1 MSIYVIERTDGLH
14 CTGNIFGGA
23 TATTASFAHD
33 VCRCLYLG
41 NLEIAR
47 LLMKRQDIDV
57 FVKDW
62 EGLDAFELYNLT
74 VANTFPKERMLSR
87 QDRSRQYNDMMEQE
101 ENEAHHHHTTTS
113 RNVRRGGTDVY
124 TWGHNTNYVL
134 GHVDTENRTK
144 PERVKLQ
151 LESQKSAF
159 FMQRPDYLIETVVM
173 SKYHMG
179 ILTTDNS
186 HNLLLCGFGSGGRL
200 GTGKETDTQFTPVPV
215 SWPERITSVALGRD
229 HTLAVTE
236 NGHVISFGNN
246 SFGQLG
252 MHFVMRRTYMC

>member
-1 MSIYVIERTDGLH
+1 VEMASALINCAQVDVNIRDRENGWTALH
-14 CTGNIFGGA
+14 
-23 TATTASFAHD
+23 
-33 VCRCLYLG
+33 RCLYLG

-74 VANTFPKERMLSR
+74 VANTFPKERML
-87 QDRSRQYNDMMEQE
+87 
-101 ENEAHHHHTTTS
+101 
-113 RNVRRGGTDVY
+113 NVRRGGTDVY

-252 MHFVMRRTYMC
+252 

>member
-1 MSIYVIERTDGLH
+1 MY
-14 CTGNIFGGA
+14 
-23 TATTASFAHD
+23 
-33 VCRCLYLG
+33 RCLYLG

-47 LLMKRQDIDV
+47 LLLKRQDIDLHI
-57 FVKDW
+57 KDW

-74 VANTFPKERMLSR
+74 IANTFPTERILSKHDRLR
-87 QDRSRQYNDMMEQE
+87 QHDDMEQDGY
-101 ENEAHHHHTTTS
+101 AHHHTTDS
-113 RNVRRGGTDVY
+113 RARQRGGGTDLY

-134 GHVDTENRTK
+134 GHPDTENRTK

-151 LESQKSAF
+151 LESQKSCF
-159 FMQRPDYLIETVVM
+159 IMQRPDYLIETVVM

-179 ILTTDNS
+179 VLTTENN

-200 GTGKETDTQFTPVPV
+200 GTGKETDTQFTPIPVP
-215 SWPERITSVALGRD
+215 WPERITAVALGRD

-236 NGHVISFGNN
+236 NGNVISFGNN

-252 MHFVMRRTYMC
+252 IYSEITYMCLRID